1 MGQFKDIIS
10 NHEKAME
17 KKNEGIEKSRNKSIK
32 EKEAKYE
39 ASDAFLNTIVYPVL
53 LEAQKDIQSENY
65 KCEIKKRLLMD
76 DTVKEQYISSIT
88 LITDLMPRSTSR
100 GTSIISK
107 KASISFS
114 LSDDGK
120 IKITATKVDKQLQLN
135 SISSDTSIDLTAKE
149 TNISLIMKEFLKI
162 VYD

>member
-1 MGQFKDIIS
+1 
-10 NHEKAME
+10 ME

>member
-1 MGQFKDIIS
+1 
-10 NHEKAME
+10 
-17 KKNEGIEKSRNKSIK
+17 
-32 EKEAKYE
+32 
-39 ASDAFLNTIVYPVL
+39 
-53 LEAQKDIQSENY
+53 
-65 KCEIKKRLLMD
+65 MD

>member
-1 MGQFKDIIS
+1 
-10 NHEKAME
+10 ME

-39 ASDAFLNTIVYPVL
+39 ASDAFLNTIVNPVL